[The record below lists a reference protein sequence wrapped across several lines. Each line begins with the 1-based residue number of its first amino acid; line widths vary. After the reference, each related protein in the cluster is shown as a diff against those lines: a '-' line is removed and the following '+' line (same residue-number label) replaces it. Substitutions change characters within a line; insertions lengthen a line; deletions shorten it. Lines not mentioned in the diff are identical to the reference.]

1 MENNFNFDT
10 IGKRMPY
17 IVPEGFFDQ
26 MEEKIL
32 AEVRQEKEAS
42 ARKSRA
48 LRFVMRTVMAAAA
61 CVAIAFTIQWGFRTS
76 SQQVNAQDVE
86 QAFSELSQTDQAYI
100 LAVYQDD
107 IFMSE

>member
-17 IVPEGFFDQ
+17 TVPEGFFDQ

-32 AEVRQEKEAS
+32 AE
-42 ARKSRA
+42 ARKDMRRKPRT
-48 LRFVMRTVMAAAA
+48 LRVVMRSILAAAA